1 MYKVTVVIPTY
12 NTGDFL
18 KPLMDSIVHQT
29 LGFKSIEILIV
40 DDNSSDLNTLNL
52 IQKYESKYDN
62 CRAIFL
68 GENHDFPGYA
78 RNIGLA
84 EAAGEAI
91 IFADHDDSYEVD
103 AFERLYSALSLNN
116 ADLVFSNYYK
126 VFGDKKVRLETVFN
140 GENITVSG
148 FREDLRLL
156 ELSPS
161 IWTKLFRREFLL
173 QNNIKFPE
181 GMLAEDLYVYI
192 NSVLLSSKTIYLD
205 DFYSYNYNI
214 RDSPG
219 DKSTIHLRNIKIFE
233 SMIKGYFET
242 YNLLLDL
249 GFKDY
254 FTAIFKNHFI
264 YFITSIIDS
273 DLDISDK
280 IELFKKVNVLMVNFL
295 EVNGGFGEKLYDPLV
310 EPILKEDY
318 DVLAKKLK
326 YLKFRRNLRVIKN
339 KVL

>member
-29 LGFKSIEILIV
+29 LGFKSIEVLIV
-40 DDNSSDLNTLNL
+40 DDSSTDLNTLNL
-52 IQKYESKYDN
+52 IQKYESQFEN

-78 RNIGLA
+78 RNVGLS
-84 EAAGEAI
+84 EAGGEAI
-91 IFADHDDSYEVD
+91 IFADHDDTYEVD
-103 AFERLYSALSLNN
+103 AFEKLYSALSLNN
-116 ADLVFSNYYK
+116 ADMVFSNYYK
-126 VFGDKKVRLETVFN
+126 VYSDKKVKLETAFN

-148 FREDLRLL
+148 VRDDLRLL

-173 QNNIKFPE
+173 KNNIKFPE
-181 GMLAEDLYVYI
+181 GILAEDLYVFIYSI
-192 NSVLLSSKTIYLD
+192 LVSCRTIYLD

-214 RDSPG
+214 RDSSH

-242 YNLLLDL
+242 YNMLVDL
-249 GFKDY
+249 GFSKY
-254 FTAIFKNHFI
+254 FTLIFKNHFI
-264 YFITSIIDS
+264 YFITSVITS
-273 DLDISDK
+273 DLAISDK
-280 IELFKKVNVLMVNFL
+280 IELFKKVRVLLVKFL
-295 EVNGGFGEKLYDPLV
+295 EVNGDFGEKLYNPLV

-318 DVLAKKLK
+318 DKLAGKIK
-326 YLKFRRNLRVIKN
+326 YLKFRRSLRNIFKG
-339 KVL
+339 L

>member
-18 KPLMDSIVHQT
+18 KPLMDSISHQT

-40 DDNSSDLNTLNL
+40 DDSSTDLNTLKL
-52 IQKYESKYDN
+52 IQKYESQFEN

-78 RNIGLA
+78 RNVGLK
-84 EAAGEAI
+84 EATGEAI
-91 IFADHDDSYEVD
+91 IFADHDDTYEVD
-103 AFERLYSALSLNN
+103 AFEKLYSALSLNN
-116 ADLVFSNYYK
+116 ADMVFSNYYK
-126 VFGDKKVRLETVFN
+126 VYSDKKVKLETAFS

-148 FREDLRLL
+148 VCEDLRLL

-173 QNNIKFPE
+173 ENNIKFPE
-181 GMLAEDLYVYI
+181 GILAEDLYVFIYSI
-192 NSVLLSSKTIYLD
+192 LVSSKTVYLD

-214 RDSPG
+214 RDSSH

-242 YNLLLDL
+242 YNMLVDLD
-249 GFKDY
+249 FSEY
-254 FTAIFKNHFI
+254 FTVIFKNHFI
-264 YFITSIIDS
+264 YFITSVITS
-273 DLDISDK
+273 DLAISDK
-280 IELFKKVNVLMVNFL
+280 IELFKKVRVLLVKFL
-295 EVNGGFGEKLYDPLV
+295 EVNGDFGEKLYDPLV

-318 DVLAKKLK
+318 DTLAGKIK
-326 YLKFRRNLRVIKN
+326 YLKFRRSLRNIFKG
-339 KVL
+339 L

>member
-18 KPLMDSIVHQT
+18 KPLMDSISHQT

-40 DDNSSDLNTLNL
+40 DDSSTDLNTLNL
-52 IQKYESKYDN
+52 IQKYESQFEN
-62 CRAIFL
+62 CRAVFL

-78 RNIGLA
+78 RNVGLK
-84 EAAGEAI
+84 EAGGEAI
-91 IFADHDDSYEVD
+91 IFADHDDTYEVD
-103 AFERLYSALSLNN
+103 AFEKLYSALSLNN
-116 ADLVFSNYYK
+116 ADMVFSNYYK
-126 VFGDKKVRLETVFN
+126 VYSDKKVKLETAFS

-148 FREDLRLL
+148 VCEDLRLL

-173 QNNIKFPE
+173 ENNIKFPE
-181 GMLAEDLYVYI
+181 GILAEDLYVFTYSI
-192 NSVLLSSKTIYLD
+192 LLSCKTVYLD

-214 RDSPG
+214 RDSSH

-242 YNLLLDL
+242 YNMLVDL
-249 GFKDY
+249 GFSEY
-254 FTAIFKNHFI
+254 FAPIFKNHFI
-264 YFITSIIDS
+264 YFITSVITS
-273 DLDISDK
+273 DLAISDK
-280 IELFKKVNVLMVNFL
+280 IELFKKVRILLVKFL
-295 EVNGGFGEKLYDPLV
+295 EVNGDFGEKLYDPLV

-318 DVLAKKLK
+318 DKLAGKIK
-326 YLKFRRNLRVIKN
+326 YLKFRRSLRNIFKG
-339 KVL
+339 L